1 MALAFNDLP
10 QAVQDLQ
17 TDVGSAM
24 VGTVLGTTTPE
35 TPDVRMNQTAKAA
48 LVVVCEYAP
57 GAPLELHREAAT
69 RLAGWLLGTRPHARS
84 QSLSDPSGAG
94 LQLEFLNGQATA
106 NGMRVS
112 GASALLSR
120 YVVRRAGAI

>member
-1 MALAFNDLP
+1 MAVGFDDLP

-24 VGTVLGTTTPE
+24 VGHILGTTTAQ

-48 LVVVCEYAP
+48 LVAVYGYAP
-57 GAPLELHREAAT
+57 GAPVELHREAST

-84 QSLSDPSGAG
+84 QNISDPSGAG

-106 NGMRVS
+106 NGMRAS